1 MLSIINSGGHGR
13 CYVVPK
19 SMCATT
25 NNYLPMDNIYSGL
38 ICQHPLANILNVYQR
53 LIKSLHQPT
62 KPHVLVGHFPNRQKK
77 NKEAYD
83 YIDDFTHLLKDNI
96 GETIA
101 TRYVRDITGMITRYD
116 NYEKVF
122 LPHHTSKHQYYAQ

>member
-1 MLSIINSGGHGR
+1 MQ
-13 CYVVPK
+13 
-19 SMCATT
+19 ATA
-25 NNYLPMDNIYSGL
+25 NNYLTTEGRYSGI
-38 ICQHPLANILNVYQR
+38 ICHHYLANILNIYQSF
-53 LIKSLHQPT
+53 IKSLHQPT
-62 KPHVLVGHFPNRQKK
+62 KPHSLFGQFPKRHKG

-83 YIDDFTHLLKDNI
+83 SIDDFTHLLKDNI